1 MDIKF
6 RIQRCL
12 EWSEN
17 WRVINHAEMLAPP
30 RGVTI
35 GTPVGVATSHDE
47 EVAGGEQRTIGVDA
61 GTDLCYL

>member
-30 RGVTI
+30 REVTI
-35 GTPVGVATSHDE
+35 GTPVGVATSHDGLPATTKKWRAANSE
-47 EVAGGEQRTIGVDA
+47 R
-61 GTDLCYL
+61 

>member
-17 WRVINHAEMLAPP
+17 WRVINHAEMLAPS
-30 RGVTI
+30 REVTI
-35 GTPVGVATSHDE
+35 RTPVGVAISHDRLPATTKKWRAANSE
-47 EVAGGEQRTIGVDA
+47 R
-61 GTDLCYL
+61 

>member
-17 WRVINHAEMLAPP
+17 WKVINHAEMLAPP
-30 RGVTI
+30 REVTI

-47 EVAGGEQRTIGVDA
+47 EVASGEQRTVGVDA